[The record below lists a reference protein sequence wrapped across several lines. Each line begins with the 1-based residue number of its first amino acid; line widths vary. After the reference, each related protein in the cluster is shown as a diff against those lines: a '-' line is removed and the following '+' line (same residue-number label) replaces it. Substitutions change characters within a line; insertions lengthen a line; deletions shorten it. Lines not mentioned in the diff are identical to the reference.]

1 MAKQEYESAPR
12 GYESTRTHSR
22 ISLCLE
28 ISGLSV
34 EATLRTVAYVPPMA
48 HIRVLG
54 GFSVDLRSQGRS
66 PKDTTLLP
74 SSLLLLTFYFL
85 LLPFPRVDRRPAH
98 NQAVCQRADSAVS
111 RRTAAYYI
119 IIPRGCA
126 LHATDV
132 VISHTFPIAR
142 NQARRSL
149 RRRDRSRLSPRAHTS
164 SPRLLPRRRHGQE
177 QVRQPARRRASNRF
191 RASKP
196 DSPPTEG

>member
-1 MAKQEYESAPR
+1 MKTRHVDWPRSATFVLR
-12 GYESTRTHSR
+12 FGSRNWRFHFKRHTLLRTFRRWHT
-22 ISLCLE
+22 LCARR
-28 ISGLSV
+28 LSV
-34 EATLRTVAYVPPMA
+34 A
-48 HIRVLG
+48 
-54 GFSVDLRSQGRS
+54 LRSQGRS

-74 SSLLLLTFYFL
+74 SSLLLLTSYFL